1 MHANQGPPVSTELWL
16 KKDGR
21 LTLHVATERDLP
33 LFAAND
39 STFHAIAWG
48 GIQFTF
54 RRDSTGK
61 VDGVDVLELGATRHA
76 RRMPA

>member
-1 MHANQGPPVSTELWL
+1 MYGRSGDFLVN
-16 KKDGR
+16 DGR

-39 STFHAIAWG
+39 STFYAIALG

-61 VDGVDVLELGATRHA
+61 VGGVDVLERGATRHA